1 MEERSEYSVK
11 KGRQSTKRE
20 LTAGDALEILQSAVL
35 MARKCGITVKVS
47 PLYRAGNESV
57 ILVLEGVKLD
67 DGRLSQATEQGAI
80 NGNIPPEIQ
89 DESSGVRPPRKA
101 REVHE

>member
-1 MEERSEYSVK
+1 MEERLDYSVK
-11 KGRQSTKRE
+11 TGRQSTKRE

-67 DGRLSQATEQGAI
+67 DGSLVQVTEQSAI
-80 NGNIPPEIQ
+80 NGNVPPEIQ
-89 DESSGVRPPRKA
+89 DESSGGRPPRKVREA
-101 REVHE
+101 RE